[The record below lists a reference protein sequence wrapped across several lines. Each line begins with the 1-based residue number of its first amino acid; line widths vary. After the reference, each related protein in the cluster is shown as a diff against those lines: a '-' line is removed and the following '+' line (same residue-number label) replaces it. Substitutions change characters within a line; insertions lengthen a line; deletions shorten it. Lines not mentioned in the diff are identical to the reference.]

1 MRIFPHHNH
10 KAYSIKMDILYY
22 SNYCPNSKK
31 VLGIISK
38 HGLTEK
44 MNCINID
51 KRKRDPQTGHVYIQM
66 ENGKNVMM
74 PPNVHGVPALLKVND
89 KYSAIFGGE
98 IISYLEPQIKANIS
112 QMVQINGE
120 PVGTSLGQSIGGV
133 SIVSEQ
139 FTYFNAPPEE
149 LSAKG
154 NGSAR
159 QMYNYVSADHTQNHT
174 IQTPPDSYKPD
185 KIGEAVNVESL
196 QNQRNQDIPQTGPP
210 NPYGI

>member
-1 MRIFPHHNH
+1 
-10 KAYSIKMDILYY
+10 MDILYY

-31 VLGIISK
+31 VLWIISK

-44 MNCINID
+44 LNCINID
-51 KRKRDPQTGHVYIQM
+51 KRFRNNQTGQIYIQM
-66 ENGKNVMM
+66 ENGRKVMI
-74 PPNVHGVPALLKVND
+74 PPNVHGVPALLKVKE

-98 IISYLEPQIKANIS
+98 IISYLEPLIKANIS

-120 PVGTSLGQSIGGV
+120 PVGTSLGQSVGGV
-133 SIVSEQ
+133 SIISEQ
-139 FTYFNAPPEE
+139 YTYFNAPHEE

-154 NGSAR
+154 NGAAR
-159 QMYNYVSADHTQNHT
+159 QMYNYVSADNSTNSV

-185 KIGEAVNVESL
+185 KIGEGCTIESL
-196 QNQRNQDIPQTGPP
+196 QNQRNQDIPQSGPP

>member
-1 MRIFPHHNH
+1 
-10 KAYSIKMDILYY
+10 MDILYY

-38 HGLTEK
+38 HGLAEK
-44 MNCINID
+44 LNCINID
-51 KRKRDPQTGHVYIQM
+51 KRSRDPHTGQVYIHLDD
-66 ENGKNVMM
+66 GKKVMI
-74 PPNVHGVPALLKVND
+74 PPNVHGVPALLKVKE

-112 QMVQINGE
+112 QMVQLNGE
-120 PVGTSLGQSIGGV
+120 PVGTSLGQSVGGV

-139 FTYFNAPPEE
+139 YTYFNASPEE

-154 NGSAR
+154 NGAAR
-159 QMYNYVSADHTQNHT
+159 QMYNYVPADHSLNHS

-185 KIGEAVNVESL
+185 KIGNSVSIESL
-196 QNQRNQDIPQTGPP
+196 QNQRNLDIPQSGPP
-210 NPYGI
+210 NPLGI

>member
-1 MRIFPHHNH
+1 
-10 KAYSIKMDILYY
+10 MDILYY

-44 MNCINID
+44 LNCINID
-51 KRKRDPQTGHVYIQM
+51 KRFRDNHTGQIYIQM
-66 ENGKNVMM
+66 ENGKRVMI
-74 PPNVHGVPALLKVND
+74 PPNVHGVPALLKVKE

-120 PVGTSLGQSIGGV
+120 PVGTSLGQSVGGV
-133 SIVSEQ
+133 SIISEQ
-139 FTYFNAPPEE
+139 YTYFNAPHEE

-159 QMYNYVSADHTQNHT
+159 QMYNYVSADHSTNSV

-185 KIGEAVNVESL
+185 KIGEGCTIESL
-196 QNQRNQDIPQTGPP
+196 QNQRNQDIPQSGPP

>member
-1 MRIFPHHNH
+1 
-10 KAYSIKMDILYY
+10 MDILYY

-38 HGLTEK
+38 HGLMEK

-51 KRKRDPQTGHVYIQM
+51 KRVRDPKTGQIFIEM
-66 ENGKNVMM
+66 ENGKKVIMA
-74 PPNVHGVPALLKVND
+74 PNVHGVPALLKVNE

-98 IISYLEPQIKANIS
+98 IISYLEPKIKANIS

-133 SIVSEQ
+133 SIISEQ
-139 FTYFNAPPEE
+139 YTYFNAPHEE

-159 QMYNYVSADHTQNHT
+159 QMYNYVSADHTANSF

-185 KIGEAVNVESL
+185 KIGESCTIENL
-196 QNQRNQDIPQTGPP
+196 QNQRNQDIPQSSPP
-210 NPYGI
+210 NPFGI